1 MLYAIPATQ
10 RPSFINSLAS
20 STIPPLA
27 HTAPAILAFLLSI
40 KFNKCALASG
50 PLHLLFSFWNTLLP
64 RFTSS
69 GSCSSVTCCTYER
82 ATAVPHPSTPNPFI
96 QFLLHCAYH
105 YQHVMCLFAFSIS
118 FSERMQAAQRQGL
131 SVQCCI
137 LSAWHRAQ

>member
-1 MLYAIPATQ
+1 MRSLPLRDPLSLIPW
-10 RPSFINSLAS
+10 
-20 STIPPLA
+20 
-27 HTAPAILAFLLSI
+27 
-40 KFNKCALASG
+40 
-50 PLHLLFSFWNTLLP
+50 LHLRFLPLLTLPQPYWPFCCPLNLTSVLLP
-64 RFTSS
+64 QGLCT
-69 GSCSSVTCCTYER
+69 SCSLSGTHFSPDSLPLGLVPVSPAALYER